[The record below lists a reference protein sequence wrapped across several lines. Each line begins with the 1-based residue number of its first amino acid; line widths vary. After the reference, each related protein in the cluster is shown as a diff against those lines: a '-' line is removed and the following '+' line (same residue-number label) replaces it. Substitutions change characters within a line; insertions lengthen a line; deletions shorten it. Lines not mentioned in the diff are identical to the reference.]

1 MSTLTELNSYSN
13 NTVTFTDN
21 RQSEVVFDYPTARN
35 IPNFVAESSS
45 FVVQRKIDI
54 DEIIDPNGTLN
65 LTYSIDLSS
74 VPGATLTWTTL
85 FNGAILSEI
94 NQVYSV
100 RAIDSIADW
109 DFVKAPTITLPVD
122 FQGSFEYTCTLTYLS
137 SIGVETKTWTVG
149 TFVPVVNLSA
159 QFTQTASPTYFKGI
173 INQNLTSSFTLLG
186 AGFELDIAEAD
197 FASSFNMVS
206 AVQRRFR
213 GFTTSQFVTAG
224 ITASG
229 KYLIGGLSSS
239 LSANATVTTNA
250 TKIDSVTGYNNVLSY
265 TGNAQ
270 NANIFNGITFNSTT
284 TPVGTNHRV
293 VITVSG
299 GQISRTNLG
308 STLATVIDNN
318 YDTAVGL
325 DGATQV
331 QGLVD
336 AISFFPTHNSTSTAT
351 YSIDYYINGTH
362 VIDGPTTNINY
373 SGTTSNVIEEWFVR
387 TNQQVFPSYSRMYHN
402 KVDFHLFGGGGG
414 GANSTGGGGGGAGN
428 YETML
433 NQPYVD
439 GVVGQNNS
447 GLPYNLTIGTGGNW
461 GGGSYSIANA
471 GAQGTSTVFVYDTNG
486 TYATASLT
494 IEPGYGGGDGSNGS
508 GLQQGSNTQ
517 GTSFTGGLGFST
529 TINGT
534 LHTAGGQGAGATA
547 DGTDAYTYNNGQNFA
562 GGTGN
567 NGKVLNS
574 VQYAQGGKGQSTKD
588 PTFRSEARTMG
599 SGGNGGA
606 NNVNGRGADGGAVIR
621 TYRT

>member
-21 RQSEVVFDYPTARN
+21 RLTGVKLTWPTTRN

-74 VPGATLTWTTL
+74 VPGASLTWTTL
-85 FNGAILSEI
+85 FGGAILSEI

-100 RAIDSIADW
+100 RAIDSIANW
-109 DFVKAPTITLPVD
+109 DLVKAPTITLPVD

-149 TFVPVVNLSA
+149 TFVPVVNLLA
-159 QFTQTASPTYFKGI
+159 QFTQTTSPIMFKGI
-173 INQNLTSSFTLLG
+173 INENLTSSFTLLG

-206 AVQRRFR
+206 NVSRPFR

-250 TKIDSVTGYNNVLSY
+250 IKLDAIIGYNNVLSY

-270 NANIFNGITFNSTT
+270 NSNIFNGVTINSTT
-284 TPVGTNHRV
+284 TPVGTTHRV
-293 VITVSG
+293 VITVTG
-299 GQISRTNLG
+299 GKISRGNQGNL
-308 STLATVIDNN
+308 LATEFDNTYTTDSSID
-318 YDTAVGL
+318 G
-325 DGATQV
+325 GS
-331 QGLVD
+331 LVFD
-336 AISFFPTHNSTSTAT
+336 LLQQLSFFPTHSNTSTAT
-351 YSIDYYINGTH
+351 YSIDYYINGTQ
-362 VIDGPTTNINY
+362 VVDGPTTNINY
-373 SGTTSNVIEEWFVR
+373 SGTTSNVIEEWSVR
-387 TNQQVFPSYSRMYHN
+387 TNSQIFSSYSRMYHN

-414 GANSTGGGGGGAGN
+414 GANSGGAGGGGAGN
-428 YETML
+428 YETLL
-433 NQPYVD
+433 NQTYVD
-439 GVVGQNNS
+439 NVVGSNNS
-447 GLPYNLTIGTGGNW
+447 GVPYNLTTGTGGGW
-461 GGGSYSIANA
+461 GAGSYSIANA
-471 GAQGTSTVFVYDTNG
+471 GAQGTSTSFAYDPSG
-486 TYATASLT
+486 TYASSVLT
-494 IEPGYGGGDGSNGS
+494 IEPGYGGGDGSNNP
-508 GLQQGSNTQ
+508 GLQQGSNTL
-517 GTSFTGGLGFST
+517 GSTFTGGDGFSQNM
-529 TINGT
+529 NGT
-534 LHTAGGQGAGATA
+534 LQTAGGQGAGATA
-547 DGTDAYTYNNGQNFA
+547 DGTDAYTYNNGQNFV
-562 GGTGN
+562 GGTGS

-574 VQYAQGGKGQSTKD
+574 VQYAQGGKGQSTQT
-588 PTFRSEARTMG
+588 PTFRSEARTIG

-606 NNVNGRGADGGAVIR
+606 NDVNGRGADGGAVIR